1 MSTSAIAVVVGVGPS
16 AGLGAALARRLARE
30 GLHVFIYGRTP
41 AKLDLVAEEIRRA
54 GGQVTALAGDASSEA
69 DVIRLFQAIAAA
81 EAQGQRLELAV
92 FSIGALGRS
101 PIVDMSA
108 DSFQKLWQQ
117 NCFAGFL
124 VGREAARLMLPR
136 RRGTILYTGATASLG
151 ARAGSAGF
159 ASSKAALRAVAQ
171 SMARELQP
179 QGIHVA
185 HVIID
190 GIINGERARTHF
202 PEALKSRGDDGSIDI
217 DALAD
222 VYWMLHRQHPTTWT
236 YELDLRPYKEPF

>member
-16 AGLGAALARRLARE
+16 AGLGAALGRRFARE
-30 GLHVFIYGRTP
+30 GLHVFLYGRTP
-41 AKLDLVAEEIRRA
+41 AKLDEVAEEIRRA
-54 GGQVTALAGDASSEA
+54 GGQVTAMAGDVTSEA
-69 DVIRLFQAIAAA
+69 DVIRLFQAVAA
-81 EAQGQRLELAV
+81 EEAKGPRLELAA
-92 FSIGALGRS
+92 FCIGGLARS

-108 DSFQKLWQQ
+108 DGFRQLWQQ
-117 NCFAGFL
+117 NCFGGFL

-151 ARAGSAGF
+151 ARAGSAAF

-190 GIINGERARTHF
+190 GIINGERARTSF
-202 PEALKSRGDDGSIDI
+202 PEALKSRGDDGSIDL

-222 VYWMLHRQHPTTWT
+222 VYWTLHRQHPTTWT
-236 YELDLRPYKEPF
+236 YELDLRPYKESF